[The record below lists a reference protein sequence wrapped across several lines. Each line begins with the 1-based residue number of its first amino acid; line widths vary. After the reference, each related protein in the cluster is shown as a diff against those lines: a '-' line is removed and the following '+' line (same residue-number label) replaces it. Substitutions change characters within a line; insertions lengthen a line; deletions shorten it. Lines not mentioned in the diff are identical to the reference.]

1 MAERAWG
8 RLPLL
13 LTGLAVAVGVCY
25 GVEIAGVQVP
35 VRKVGDVSY
44 VGLYQVVQAYGG
56 RYWRVNDRFVAALP
70 ADTASN
76 WPEYVFMADSAVVL
90 HSGRRI
96 TLTAT
101 PFVEEGQLFIP
112 ALALTG
118 LLPAPRVPVLRTIE
132 TAKQGD
138 TVGVTIAVGGVQPGE
153 SLGYRVETLS
163 SLEYRLVLGARCD
176 SGFGRQAA
184 LISLT
189 GGCGLLREVR
199 IDSGAGTNLLF
210 LFRRSAAG
218 SVEVKNGQVKLLFRP
233 RPDRRIRKI
242 VLDPGHGGPDPGA
255 VGRQGTQE
263 KAIVLDVAKRLK
275 RRLEEKGFEVRLT
288 RDSDVHVPLV
298 ERCRMANGLKPDLF
312 ISIHANAAPNRDACG
327 VEVYFLSEAKT
338 DWDRAVAARENA
350 AFAEELPDTSLVKD
364 ALGLILA
371 DLAQNEFLIE
381 SSELAA
387 AIQESAVQAG
397 RVKDRGVRQA
407 NFHVLRNNYMPAVLV
422 ECGFL
427 TNRSEEKL
435 LRQGEHR
442 EKLAKGI
449 ADGVVAFAQAYE
461 RRLNGR

>member
-1 MAERAWG
+1 VADRACG
-8 RLPLL
+8 RLAGVVF
-13 LTGLAVAVGVCY
+13 GLVVFAGLCP
-25 GVEIAGVQVP
+25 GIEIAGVQIP

-56 RYWRVNDRFVAALP
+56 RYWRVNDRFVAVLP
-70 ADTASN
+70 ADTVSM
-76 WPEYVFMADSAVVL
+76 WPEYVFIADSAVVL
-90 HSGRRI
+90 HAGRRI
-96 TLTAT
+96 GLSTA
-101 PFVEEGQLFIP
+101 PYVEEGQLYIP
-112 ALALTG
+112 ALVLSG
-118 LLPAPRVPVLRTIE
+118 LLPAPRVPVLRTLE
-132 TAKQGD
+132 TARRGD
-138 TVGVTIAVGGVQPGE
+138 TVKVIVSVGGVPAGE
-153 SLGYRVETLS
+153 SLGFRVETLS
-163 SLEYRLVLGARCD
+163 SLEYRLMLGARCD
-176 SGFGRQAA
+176 SGFGRQVA
-184 LISLT
+184 LLSLT

-210 LFRRSAAG
+210 MFRRPATG
-218 SVEVKNGQVKLLFRP
+218 SVEVKSGQVRLAFKP
-233 RPDRRIRKI
+233 RPERRIRRI

-263 KAIVLDVAKRLK
+263 KAIVLDLAKRLK
-275 RRLEEKGFEVRLT
+275 RRLEEKGFEVKLT

-298 ERCRMANGLKPDLF
+298 ERCRMANGVKPDMF
-312 ISIHANAAPNRDACG
+312 ISVHANAAPNRDACG
-327 VEVYFLSEAKT
+327 FEVYFLSEAKT

-350 AFAEELPDTSLVKD
+350 AFAEELPDSSLVKD

-371 DLAQNEFLIE
+371 DLAQNEFLVE

-387 AIQESAVQAG
+387 AIQDKAVRAG

-442 EKLAKGI
+442 EKLARGI
-449 ADGVVAFAQAYE
+449 AEGVVEFARAYE
-461 RRLNGR
+461 RRLNGY

>member
-1 MAERAWG
+1 MAERNG
-8 RLPLL
+8 LRRLALAV
-13 LTGLAVAVGVCY
+13 GLALVAGATPAL
-25 GVEIAGVQVP
+25 ELAGAQIP
-35 VRKVGDVSY
+35 VRKVGDVGY

-56 RYWRVNDRFVAALP
+56 RYWRVNDRFVAVLP
-70 ADTASN
+70 ADTAAM

-90 HSGRRI
+90 HDGRRI
-96 TLTAT
+96 TLTAA

-132 TAKQGD
+132 TARLGD
-138 TVGVTIAVGGVQPGE
+138 TVSVTIAVGGVPAGE
-153 SLGYRVETLS
+153 TLGFRVETLS
-163 SLEYRLVLGARCD
+163 SLEYRLILGARCD
-176 SGFGRQAA
+176 SSFGRQAA

-210 LFRRSAAG
+210 LFRRPAAG
-218 SVEVKNGQVKLLFRP
+218 SAEVRNGQVKLLFRP
-233 RPDRRIRKI
+233 RPERRIRKI

-312 ISIHANAAPNRDACG
+312 ISVHANAAPNREACG
-327 VEVYFLSEAKT
+327 FEVYFLSEAKT

-350 AFAEELPDTSLVKD
+350 AFAEELPDSSLAKD

-371 DLAQNEFLIE
+371 DLAQNEFLVE
-381 SSELAA
+381 SSELAL
-387 AIQESAVQAG
+387 AIQESAVRAG

-427 TNRSEEKL
+427 TNRTEEKL

-442 EKLAKGI
+442 EKLARGI
-449 ADGVVAFAQAYE
+449 ASGVIEFAQAYE
-461 RRLNGR
+461 RRVNGR